1 MIDFLHIIILAAIA
15 ALCNSLLWYKTGW
28 RITKETESGESKL
41 KSFFK
46 EFIFN
51 YLLALFIIV
60 AIKFLDIITG
70 Q

>member
-1 MIDFLHIIILAAIA
+1 MIDFLHIVILAAIA

-28 RITKETESGESKL
+28 RITKETESGGSKL

-51 YLLALFIIV
+51 YLLALLVILPI
-60 AIKFLDIITG
+60 AALAMAMR
-70 Q
+70 